1 MSQPICLI
9 TGVGYGTGAAI
20 ARRFAQSNY
29 QVAMIARNRDRLQKL
44 ERELPHTKAYVCDI
58 GDLQALLATIKAVR
72 LEMGNPS
79 VLIHNAVRAT
89 FGTFLEADPEDLER
103 NFRVNTTSLLYLA
116 RELAPAMIAA
126 GQGAIVVT
134 GNTAAWRG
142 ISSYALFAPTKASQ
156 RILAQSLARD
166 LGEKGVHVAYITID
180 AAIATP
186 WSKDKPVQG
195 LRTQPL
201 NKNLSQSTD
210 FFCQPVD
217 IAEEVLHIVHQ
228 AKSAWSFD
236 VEIRPFGEK
245 W

>member
-9 TGVGYGTGAAI
+9 TGVGDGTGAAI
-20 ARRFAQSNY
+20 ARRFAQGNY
-29 QVAMIARNRDRLQKL
+29 QVAMLARNRDRLKKL
-44 ERELPHTKAYVCDI
+44 ESEITNTKAYVCDVE
-58 GDLQALLATIKAVR
+58 DLQALLTTIEAVR
-72 LEMGNPS
+72 SQMGAPS

-89 FGTFLEADPEDLER
+89 FGNFLEADPEDLER

-116 RELAPAMIAA
+116 RELTPAMISA
-126 GQGAIVVT
+126 GKGSIVVT

-142 ISSYALFAPTKASQ
+142 IPSYALFAPTKASQ

-166 LGEKGVHVAYITID
+166 LGPQGVHVAYVTVD

-186 WSKDKPVQG
+186 WSMNKPVQG
-195 LRTQPL
+195 LKTQPL
-201 NKNLSQSTD
+201 DRNESLSPD
-210 FFCQPVD
+210 FFCQPED
-217 IAEEVLHIVHQ
+217 IAEEVFHVAHQ
-228 AKSAWSFD
+228 ARSAWSFD

>member
-1 MSQPICLI
+1 MNQPVCMI
-9 TGVGYGTGAAI
+9 TGVGDGTGAAI

-29 QVAMIARNRDRLQKL
+29 QVAMVARNQNRLKKL
-44 ERELPHTKAYVCDI
+44 ESELPNTKAHICDV
-58 GDLQALLATIKAVR
+58 GDLRGLLATIKIVR
-72 LEMGNPS
+72 SQMGNPS

-89 FGTFLEADPEDLER
+89 FGNFLEAEPEDLER

-126 GQGAIVVT
+126 GKGTIVVT

-142 ISSYALFAPTKASQ
+142 IPSYTLFAPTKAAQ
-156 RILAQSLARD
+156 RILTQSLARD
-166 LGEKGVHVAYITID
+166 LGPKGVHVAYITID

-186 WSKDKPVQG
+186 WSMGLPVQG
-195 LRTQPL
+195 LRTEPL
-201 NKNLSQSTD
+201 DRNPKQSQD

-217 IAEEVLHIVHQ
+217 IAEEIFHVVHQ
-228 AKSAWSFD
+228 AQSAWSFD

>member
-9 TGVGYGTGAAI
+9 TGVGDGTGTALV
-20 ARRFAQSNY
+20 RRFARSNY
-29 QVAMIARNRDRLQKL
+29 RVAVLARNRDRLKKL
-44 ERELPHTKAYVCDI
+44 EQELPSTKAYVCDV
-58 GDLQALLATIKAVR
+58 GDLESLLATIDAIR
-72 LEMGNPS
+72 SEMGNPL
-79 VLIHNAVRAT
+79 VIIHNAVRAT
-89 FGTFLEADPEDLER
+89 FGTFLEADPEDLEL
-103 NFRVNTTSLLYLA
+103 NFRVNTTSLLYLT

-126 GQGAIVVT
+126 GQGTIVVT

-142 ISSYALFAPTKASQ
+142 IPSYALFAPTKAAQ

-166 LGEKGVHVAYITID
+166 LGAKGIHVAYITID

-186 WSKDKPVQG
+186 WSMDKPVQG
-195 LRTQPL
+195 LRTEPL
-201 NKNLSQSTD
+201 AENPQQSDD

-217 IAEEVLHIVHQ
+217 IAEEVFHVVHQ
-228 AKSAWSFD
+228 PRSSWSFD